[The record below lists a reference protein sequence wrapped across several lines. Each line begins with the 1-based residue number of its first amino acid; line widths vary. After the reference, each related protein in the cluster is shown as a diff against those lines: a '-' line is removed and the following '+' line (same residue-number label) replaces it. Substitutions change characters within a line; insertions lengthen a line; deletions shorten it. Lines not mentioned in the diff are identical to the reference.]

1 MMDDEPQD
9 DVDWL
14 VRALVNAERLLAGH
28 WADPASLS
36 PPEITMLCKIE
47 DLLDQLEEKTN
58 YELTVARPEL
68 PKCGGEDSR

>member
-58 YELTVARPEL
+58 YELTGVRPEL